1 MVYKLTVNI
10 TLPLEELNYPPSAM
24 AHLDTLSMS
33 KPLRLD
39 PPTSESDDTH
49 FFVDHGHE
57 SLQDAPLEEEEEVN
71 SLIAVSIS
79 RTQTILVSPRTPAH
93 EKVAALDGSG
103 TFHEGFFQETEDGS
117 SREDSGISTP
127 EEDTALT
134 GKVRPAE
141 SSTAVGGR
149 VSPWTATP
157 KLFET
162 PKSRNKDPLIVRP
175 RASTESTGI
184 LPDINIKR
192 LWSGFQTLSLPKSSS
207 LRDLPVPSLSSI
219 FSKENFN
226 GQRTDHRPKT
236 ANSSSSPSPNYA
248 AMTDGDMARRNKSS
262 SPGYPEPADV
272 PQITECILPNP
283 DSLSRIAEE
292 RRGSIIHGTSRAPS
306 LRRVKSDQSLML
318 RHTTSHGSTFGDDSR
333 WENVQDQV
341 NSRFKAIVDSLQDSN
356 IKLPS
361 LPNINFSGFRPD
373 FTWNRTWSESKKPN
387 SDGES
392 STTGGSTR
400 QNNLGDANLRLQNNA
415 FSNGSN
421 VALRSPKPV
430 PSLLEQALDQLTGDV
445 VIMGGYRGSVL
456 RSAKPPHRQLWVP
469 VKVGLNIRK
478 VNLQVGLSPEDEE
491 NMEDIIIP
499 SGMLSHIGPVDMG
512 RRLLK
517 RLHGCANSQQKK
529 IRVHDYGYDWRLSP
543 QLLSQKLIAFLER
556 LPCNAEPLPK
566 GERGATI
573 IAHSLGGLITRH
585 AINQRP
591 ELFAGVVYAGT
602 PQHCINILGPLRKG
616 DDVLLSSRVLTAQVN
631 FTLRTSFL
639 LLPEDGK
646 CFIDKQTKE
655 DYPVNF
661 FDVEDWKEHAFS
673 PCIAPTH
680 APAAQPE
687 RKGILGTVS
696 ESLSSLP
703 LPVKRGSFSSRS
715 AKDPPLEPSSRATTR
730 TAATKLDEV
739 TKPASTI
746 IDPQLNSSS
755 SFLPTPSSI
764 STTSTIPLPLAL
776 SYLTRTLAQTLA
788 FKHQLSFSPTHAS
801 SNVYPPLSILYST
814 SVPTVLAARVS
825 SREAIKCADAYDD
838 LAFASGDWVCLAK
851 AAMVPA
857 GYKLVKGGMVRTE
870 RGHVGLLGDLEAV
883 GKCLLAVGE
892 ARRKGVGLGLG

>member
-1 MVYKLTVNI
+1 MTHWDSI
-10 TLPLEELNYPPSAM
+10 STA
-24 AHLDTLSMS
+24 

-39 PPTSESDDTH
+39 FPTLESNDTQ
-49 FFVDHGHE
+49 FFLNHGNE
-57 SLQDAPLEEEEEVN
+57 PQQEAPLEEEDEVN

-103 TFHEGFFQETEDGS
+103 TLHEGFFQETEDGS
-117 SREDSGISTP
+117 PQEDSEI
-127 EEDTALT
+127 EEVTGLT
-134 GKVRPAE
+134 WKVRPAE
-141 SSTAVGGR
+141 LNTAGGGR

-157 KLFET
+157 KVFET
-162 PKSRNKDPLIVRP
+162 PKSRSKDALLTRP

-192 LWSGFQTLSLPKSSS
+192 LWSGFQTLSLPKGSS

-219 FSKENFN
+219 FSKESFN
-226 GQRTDHRPKT
+226 GHRADHRPKT
-236 ANSSSSPSPNYA
+236 ANSSSSPSLSYA
-248 AMTDGDMARRNKSS
+248 AVTHGDMARMNESS
-262 SPGYPEPADV
+262 LDYPQPADV
-272 PQITECILPNP
+272 PPIIESVLPEP

-292 RRGSIIHGTSRAPS
+292 RRKSIIDGTSRAPS

-373 FTWNRTWSESKKPN
+373 FTRNRGWSESKKSN
-387 SDGES
+387 SEGES
-392 STTGGSTR
+392 SAIGGISR
-400 QNNLGDANLRLQNNA
+400 QYSLGDANSRMQSNA

-421 VALRSPKPV
+421 VAPRSLKLV
-430 PSLLEQALDQLTGDV
+430 PSLLERALDQLTGDI

-478 VNLQVGLSPEDEE
+478 VNLEVGLLPEDEE
-491 NMEDIIIP
+491 TMEDIIIP

-517 RLHGCANSQQKK
+517 RLHGCPNSQHKK

-543 QLLSQKLIAFLER
+543 QLLSQKLVAFLEG
-556 LPCNAEPLPK
+556 LPCNAKNVPK
-566 GERGATI
+566 DERGATI

-585 AINQRP
+585 AVNQRP

-646 CFIDKQTKE
+646 CFIDKQTRK

-661 FDVEDWKEHAFS
+661 FNVEDWKEHAFS

-680 APAAQPE
+680 APAIQTE

-715 AKDPPLEPSSRATTR
+715 PKDPPLDSASRAAAR
-730 TAATKLDEV
+730 TGTSKLDEV
-739 TKPASTI
+739 TNPASTM

-755 SFLPTPSSI
+755 SFLPTPSI
-764 STTSTIPLPLAL
+764 STTSSIPLPLAL

-788 FKHQLSFSPTHAS
+788 FKQQLSFSPTHAS

-838 LAFASGDWVCLAK
+838 LAFASGDGVCLAK

-883 GKCLLAVGE
+883 GKCLLAIRE
-892 ARRKGVGLGLG
+892 ARRKGVGLG

>member
-1 MVYKLTVNI
+1 
-10 TLPLEELNYPPSAM
+10 M
-24 AHLDTLSMS
+24 AHMDTLSTT
-33 KPLRLD
+33 KPMRLEL
-39 PPTSESDDTH
+39 PTSESDGALFFLDHVNESQQDT
-49 FFVDHGHE
+49 
-57 SLQDAPLEEEEEVN
+57 PLEEEEVN

-79 RTQTILVSPRTPAH
+79 RTQSILVSPRTPAH
-93 EKVAALDGSG
+93 EKVAALDGLG
-103 TFHEGFFQETEDGS
+103 TFNEGFFQETEDES
-117 SREDSGISTP
+117 SREDSEIGTP
-127 EEDTALT
+127 EEFMGST

-141 SSTAVGGR
+141 SKTVVGGR

-157 KLFET
+157 KAFET
-162 PKSRNKDPLIVRP
+162 PKSRSKDPLLTRP
-175 RASTESTGI
+175 RAFTESTGI

-207 LRDLPVPSLSSI
+207 LRDLAVPSLSSI

-236 ANSSSSPSPNYA
+236 ANSSSPASPNYIA
-248 AMTDGDMARRNKSS
+248 VTHGDMTHRNESA
-262 SPGYPEPADV
+262 SPGCPGPLNV
-272 PQITECILPNP
+272 PQITEGILPKA
-283 DSLSRIAEE
+283 DSLSRIVEE
-292 RRGSIIHGTSRAPS
+292 RRGSIIHGTSRVPS

-318 RHTTSHGSTFGDDSR
+318 RHTTSHSSTFGDDSR

-373 FTWNRTWSESKKPN
+373 FTRNRVWSESKKPN
-387 SDGES
+387 SDGDS
-392 STTGGSTR
+392 MTNGGDTR
-400 QNNLGDANLRLQNNA
+400 QNSLGVTDSRLQNNN
-415 FSNGSN
+415 FPSGSN
-421 VALRSPKPV
+421 VAPRSLKLV
-430 PSLLEQALDQLTGDV
+430 PSLLERALDQLTGDLV
-445 VIMGGYRGSVL
+445 VMGGYRGSVL
-456 RSAKPPHRQLWVP
+456 RSAKAPHRQLWVP

-491 NMEDIIIP
+491 NMEDSIIP

-529 IRVHDYGYDWRLSP
+529 LRVHDYGYDWRLSP
-543 QLLSQKLIAFLER
+543 QLLSQKLVAFLEG
-556 LPCNAEPLPK
+556 LPCNAKDVPK

-573 IAHSLGGLITRH
+573 VAHSLGGLITRH
-585 AINQRP
+585 AVNQRP

-602 PQHCINILGPLRKG
+602 PQHCINILGPIRKG

-646 CFIDKQTKE
+646 CFIDKKTKE
-655 DYPVNF
+655 EYPVNF
-661 FDVEDWKEHAFS
+661 FNVEDWKEHAFS

-680 APAAQPE
+680 APASQPE

-703 LPVKRGSFSSRS
+703 IPVKRGSFSSRS
-715 AKDPPLEPSSRATTR
+715 PKDPPREPAPRAAARTT
-730 TAATKLDEV
+730 TTKTDDV
-739 TKPASTI
+739 TNLASTM
-746 IDPQLNSSS
+746 IDPQLNSYSS
-755 SFLPTPSSI
+755 LLPTPSI
-764 STTSTIPLPLAL
+764 ATASTIPLPLAL
-776 SYLTRTLAQTLA
+776 SYLTRTLAQTLS
-788 FKHQLSFSPTHAS
+788 FKHQLSFSPSHAS

-838 LAFASGDWVCLAK
+838 LAFASGDGVCLAK

-892 ARRKGVGLGLG
+892 ARRKGVGLGLSQCVG

>member
-1 MVYKLTVNI
+1 MAYLDTHSTVN
-10 TLPLEELNYPPSAM
+10 L
-24 AHLDTLSMS
+24 
-33 KPLRLD
+33 LRLD
-39 PPTSESDDTH
+39 LPTSESNDTQ
-49 FFVDHGHE
+49 FVLDHDNEPQH
-57 SLQDAPLEEEEEVN
+57 DAPLEEEEEVN
-71 SLIAVSIS
+71 SLIAVGIS

-93 EKVAALDGSG
+93 EKVAALDRSG
-103 TFHEGFFQETEDGS
+103 TFHEGFFQGRECDS
-117 SREDSGISTP
+117 SREDSEIGTP
-127 EEDTALT
+127 EEETRST

-141 SSTAVGGR
+141 SGTAVGGR

-157 KLFET
+157 KVFET
-162 PKSRNKDPLIVRP
+162 PKSRTKDPTLTRP

-192 LWSGFQTLSLPKSSS
+192 LWSGFQTLSLPKSPS
-207 LRDLPVPSLSSI
+207 LRVLPVPSLSSI

-236 ANSSSSPSPNYA
+236 ANISSPPSTNYA
-248 AMTDGDMARRNKSS
+248 AVTHGDMAHRNKSS
-262 SPGYPEPADV
+262 APGCPEPADV
-272 PQITECILPNP
+272 PQITESTLPTA
-283 DSLSRIAEE
+283 DSLSRIADE
-292 RRGSIIHGTSRAPS
+292 RMGSIIHGTSRVPS

-318 RHTTSHGSTFGDDSR
+318 GHTISHGSTFGDDSR

-373 FTWNRTWSESKKPN
+373 FTKNRAWNESKKPN
-387 SDGES
+387 SDGDS
-392 STTGGSTR
+392 STNGGTTR
-400 QNNLGDANLRLQNNA
+400 QNSVGDANSRLQDIASSNSSNA
-415 FSNGSN
+415 AS
-421 VALRSPKPV
+421 RSPRLV
-430 PSLLEQALDQLTGDV
+430 PSLLERALDQLTGDI

-478 VNLQVGLSPEDEE
+478 VNLQVGLLPEDEE
-491 NMEDIIIP
+491 NMEDSIIP

-517 RLHGCANSQQKK
+517 RLHGCANTQQKK

-543 QLLSQKLIAFLER
+543 QLLSQKLVAFLEG
-556 LPCNAEPLPK
+556 LPCNAKNVPK
-566 GERGATI
+566 GEKGATI

-585 AINQRP
+585 AVNQRP

-646 CFIDKQTKE
+646 CFIDKQNKV

-661 FDVEDWKEHAFS
+661 FNVEDWKEHAFS

-680 APAAQPE
+680 APATQPE

-703 LPVKRGSFSSRS
+703 LPVKRGSYSSRPH
-715 AKDPPLEPSSRATTR
+715 KDPPSEPASRPATR
-730 TAATKLDEV
+730 TASTKLDEV
-739 TKPASTI
+739 TNPASSI
-746 IDPQLNSSS
+746 IDLQLNSSS
-755 SFLPTPSSI
+755 PFLPAPSI

-776 SYLTRTLAQTLA
+776 SYLTRTLAQTLS

-825 SREAIKCADAYDD
+825 SRETIKCADAYDD
-838 LAFASGDWVCLAK
+838 LAFASGDGVCLAK
-851 AAMVPA
+851 AAMVPT

-883 GKCLLAVGE
+883 GKCLLAIGE
-892 ARRKGVGLGLG
+892 ARRKGVGLGSSQRVG

>member
-1 MVYKLTVNI
+1 MT
-10 TLPLEELNYPPSAM
+10 
-24 AHLDTLSMS
+24 
-33 KPLRLD
+33 KPMRLD
-39 PPTSESDDTH
+39 LSTSESDGAL
-49 FFVDHGHE
+49 FFCDHVNE
-57 SLQDAPLEEEEEVN
+57 SQQDAPLEEEEEIN

-103 TFHEGFFQETEDGS
+103 TFHEGFFQETEDES
-117 SREDSGISTP
+117 SPEDSEIGTP
-127 EEDTALT
+127 EDFTGST

-141 SSTAVGGR
+141 SNTVVGGR

-157 KLFET
+157 KAFEM
-162 PKSRNKDPLIVRP
+162 PKSRSKDPLLTRP
-175 RASTESTGI
+175 RASTELTGI

-207 LRDLPVPSLSSI
+207 LRDLAVPSLSSI
-219 FSKENFN
+219 FSKDNSN
-226 GQRTDHRPKT
+226 GQRTDQRPKT
-236 ANSSSSPSPNYA
+236 ASSSSPPSLTYTA
-248 AMTDGDMARRNKSS
+248 VTHGEMTYRNESA
-262 SPGYPEPADV
+262 SPGYPGPLNV
-272 PQITECILPNP
+272 PQITESILPKA
-283 DSLSRIAEE
+283 DSLSRIVEE
-292 RRGSIIHGTSRAPS
+292 RRGSSIHGTSRAPS

-341 NSRFKAIVDSLQDSN
+341 NSRFKAIMDSLQDSN

-373 FTWNRTWSESKKPN
+373 FTRNRAWSESKKSN
-387 SDGES
+387 SDGDS
-392 STTGGSTR
+392 ITNGGSTR
-400 QNNLGDANLRLQNNA
+400 QDSLGDTDSHLQNNT

-421 VALRSPKPV
+421 VAPRSPKLV
-430 PSLLEQALDQLTGDV
+430 PSLLERALDQLTGDLV
-445 VIMGGYRGSVL
+445 VMGGYRGSVL
-456 RSAKPPHRQLWVP
+456 RSAKAPHRQLWVP

-491 NMEDIIIP
+491 NMEDSIIP

-529 IRVHDYGYDWRLSP
+529 LRVHDYGYDWRLSP
-543 QLLSQKLIAFLER
+543 QLLSQKLVAFLEG
-556 LPCNAEPLPK
+556 LPCNANEVPK
-566 GERGATI
+566 GERGATV

-585 AINQRP
+585 AVNQRP

-661 FDVEDWKEHAFS
+661 FNVDDWKEHAFS

-680 APAAQPE
+680 APASQPE

-715 AKDPPLEPSSRATTR
+715 PKDPPSEPASRAT
-730 TAATKLDEV
+730 ATKADDV
-739 TKPASTI
+739 THLASTI
-746 IDPQLNSSS
+746 IDPQLNSYSS
-755 SFLPTPSSI
+755 LLPTPSI
-764 STTSTIPLPLAL
+764 STASTIPLPLAL
-776 SYLTRTLAQTLA
+776 SYLTRTLAQTLS
-788 FKHQLSFSPTHAS
+788 FKHQLSFSPTHAA

-825 SREAIKCADAYDD
+825 SRQAIKCVDAYDD
-838 LAFASGDWVCLAK
+838 LAFASGDGVCLAK
-851 AAMVPA
+851 AAMVPT

-892 ARRKGVGLGLG
+892 ARRKGIGLGLGLGLSQDVGL

>member
-1 MVYKLTVNI
+1 
-10 TLPLEELNYPPSAM
+10 M
-24 AHLDTLSMS
+24 AHVDTHSTT
-33 KPLRLD
+33 KPMRLD
-39 PPTSESDDTH
+39 LPTSESDNALFFLDHVNESQQDT
-49 FFVDHGHE
+49 
-57 SLQDAPLEEEEEVN
+57 PLEEEEEVN

-79 RTQTILVSPRTPAH
+79 RTQTKLVSPRTPAH

-103 TFHEGFFQETEDGS
+103 TFHEGFFQETEDES
-117 SREDSGISTP
+117 SRVDSEIGTP
-127 EEDTALT
+127 EDFMGST
-134 GKVRPAE
+134 GKVRPTE
-141 SSTAVGGR
+141 SNTVVGGL

-157 KLFET
+157 KAFET
-162 PKSRNKDPLIVRP
+162 PKSRSKDPLPTRP

-207 LRDLPVPSLSSI
+207 LRDLAVPSLSSI
-219 FSKENFN
+219 FNKENFN

-236 ANSSSSPSPNYA
+236 ANSSSPPLANY
-248 AMTDGDMARRNKSS
+248 TTVTHGDMTHRN
-262 SPGYPEPADV
+262 EPA
-272 PQITECILPNP
+272 LPKS
-283 DSLSRIAEE
+283 DSLSRIVEE
-292 RRGSIIHGTSRAPS
+292 RRGSIINGTSRAPS

-318 RHTTSHGSTFGDDSR
+318 KHTTSHGSTFGDDSR

-373 FTWNRTWSESKKPN
+373 FTRNRAWSESKKPN
-387 SDGES
+387 SDGDS
-392 STTGGSTR
+392 ITNGGSTR
-400 QNNLGDANLRLQNNA
+400 HNSLGDTNSRLQNNT

-421 VALRSPKPV
+421 VAPRSPKLV
-430 PSLLEQALDQLTGDV
+430 PSLLEQALDQLTGDLV
-445 VIMGGYRGSVL
+445 VMGGYRGSVL
-456 RSAKPPHRQLWVP
+456 RSAKAPHRQLWVP

-491 NMEDIIIP
+491 NMEDSIIP
-499 SGMLSHIGPVDMG
+499 SGMLTHIGPVDMG

-517 RLHGCANSQQKK
+517 RLHGCANCQQKK
-529 IRVHDYGYDWRLSP
+529 LRVHDYGYDWRLSP
-543 QLLSQKLIAFLER
+543 QLLSRKLVAFLEG
-556 LPCNAEPLPK
+556 LPCNAKDVPK
-566 GERGATI
+566 GESGATI

-585 AINQRP
+585 AVNQRP

-602 PQHCINILGPLRKG
+602 PQHCINILGPIRKG

-646 CFIDKQTKE
+646 CFIDKKTKE

-661 FDVEDWKEHAFS
+661 FNVEDWKEHAFS

-680 APAAQPE
+680 APASQPE
-687 RKGILGTVS
+687 RKGILETVS

-715 AKDPPLEPSSRATTR
+715 PKDPPLEPASRAAARMT
-730 TAATKLDEV
+730 ATKTDDV
-739 TKPASTI
+739 TNLASTI
-746 IDPQLNSSS
+746 IDPQLNSYSS
-755 SFLPTPSSI
+755 LLPTPSI
-764 STTSTIPLPLAL
+764 STASTIPLPLAL
-776 SYLTRTLAQTLA
+776 SYLTRTLAQTVS

-838 LAFASGDWVCLAK
+838 LAFASGDGVCLAK
-851 AAMVPA
+851 AAMVPP
-857 GYKLVKGGMVRTE
+857 GYKLAKGGMVRTE

-892 ARRKGVGLGLG
+892 ARRKGVGLGLSQHVG

>member
-1 MVYKLTVNI
+1 MAYLD
-10 TLPLEELNYPPSAM
+10 PLAT
-24 AHLDTLSMS
+24 A

-39 PPTSESDDTH
+39 LPSSESDDTQ
-49 FFVDHGHE
+49 FFSDNVNEPKH
-57 SLQDAPLEEEEEVN
+57 DAPFEEEEEVN

-79 RTQTILVSPRTPAH
+79 RTQTILVSSRTPAH

-103 TFHEGFFQETEDGS
+103 TFHEGFFKETAEGS
-117 SREDSGISTP
+117 SREGPGLGTP
-127 EEDTALT
+127 EEETELT

-141 SSTAVGGR
+141 SNTAVGGR

-157 KLFET
+157 KVFET
-162 PKSRNKDPLIVRP
+162 PKSRSKDPLLIRP

-219 FSKENFN
+219 FSSKENFN
-226 GQRTDHRPKT
+226 GQRTENRPKT
-236 ANSSSSPSPNYA
+236 ANSSSPPSPNYA
-248 AMTDGDMARRNKSS
+248 AVTHGDMARRNKSS
-262 SPGYPEPADV
+262 LPDYPEPADI
-272 PQITECILPNP
+272 PQITESILPKS
-283 DSLSRIAEE
+283 DSLSRVVEE
-292 RRGSIIHGTSRAPS
+292 HRGSTIHGTSRAPS

-318 RHTTSHGSTFGDDSR
+318 RHSTSHGSTFGDDSR

-373 FTWNRTWSESKKPN
+373 FTRNRAWSESKKPN
-387 SDGES
+387 SDGDS
-392 STTGGSTR
+392 SKNGGNTR
-400 QNNLGDANLRLQNNA
+400 QNSLGDANSRLQNNA
-415 FSNGSN
+415 FSIGSN
-421 VALRSPKPV
+421 VTPRSPRLV
-430 PSLLEQALDQLTGDV
+430 PSLLERALDQLTGDI

-491 NMEDIIIP
+491 SMEDSIIP

-517 RLHGCANSQQKK
+517 RLHACANSQQKK
-529 IRVHDYGYDWRLSP
+529 LRVHNYGYDWRLSP
-543 QLLSQKLIAFLER
+543 QLLSQKLVAFLEG
-556 LPCNAEPLPK
+556 LPCNAKDVPK
-566 GERGATI
+566 DERGATI

-585 AINQRP
+585 AANQRP

-680 APAAQPE
+680 ASATQPE

-703 LPVKRGSFSSRS
+703 LPVKRSSFSSRS
-715 AKDPPLEPSSRATTR
+715 PKDPSLEAPSRAAAP
-730 TAATKLDEV
+730 TATTKLDEV
-739 TKPASTI
+739 TNLAPTI

-755 SFLPTPSSI
+755 SFLPTPSI

-776 SYLTRTLAQTLA
+776 SYLTRTLAQTLC
-788 FKHQLSFSPTHAS
+788 FKQQLSFSPTHAS

-838 LAFASGDWVCLAK
+838 LAFASGDGVCLAK

-857 GYKLVKGGMVRTE
+857 GYMLVKEGMVRTE

-892 ARRKGVGLGLG
+892 ARRKGVGLGLGEGCG

>member
-1 MVYKLTVNI
+1 
-10 TLPLEELNYPPSAM
+10 M
-24 AHLDTLSMS
+24 AHVDTHSTT
-33 KPLRLD
+33 KPMRLD
-39 PPTSESDDTH
+39 LPTSESDNALFFLDHVNESQQDT
-49 FFVDHGHE
+49 
-57 SLQDAPLEEEEEVN
+57 ALEEEEEVN

-79 RTQTILVSPRTPAH
+79 RTQTKLVSPRTPAH
-93 EKVAALDGSG
+93 EKVAALDGPG
-103 TFHEGFFQETEDGS
+103 TFHEGFFQETEDEG
-117 SREDSGISTP
+117 SREDSEIGTP
-127 EEDTALT
+127 DEFMAST
-134 GKVRPAE
+134 GKVRPAD
-141 SSTAVGGR
+141 SNTVVGGL
-149 VSPWTATP
+149 VSPWTASP
-157 KLFET
+157 KAFET
-162 PKSRNKDPLIVRP
+162 PKSRSKDPLPTRP

-192 LWSGFQTLSLPKSSS
+192 LWSGFQTLSLSKSSS
-207 LRDLPVPSLSSI
+207 LRDLAVPSLSSI

-226 GQRTDHRPKT
+226 GHRTDHRPKT
-236 ANSSSSPSPNYA
+236 ANSFSPPLANYTTVTHGN
-248 AMTDGDMARRNKSS
+248 MTHRNESALPKS
-262 SPGYPEPADV
+262 
-272 PQITECILPNP
+272 
-283 DSLSRIAEE
+283 DSLSRIVEE
-292 RRGSIIHGTSRAPS
+292 RRGSIINGTSRAPS

-373 FTWNRTWSESKKPN
+373 FTRNRAWSESKKPN
-387 SDGES
+387 SDGDS
-392 STTGGSTR
+392 ITNGGGTR
-400 QNNLGDANLRLQNNA
+400 ENSLGDINSRLQNNA

-421 VALRSPKPV
+421 VAPRSPKLV
-430 PSLLEQALDQLTGDV
+430 PSLLERALDQLTGDIV
-445 VIMGGYRGSVL
+445 VMGGYRGSVL
-456 RSAKPPHRQLWVP
+456 RSAKAPHRQLWVP

-491 NMEDIIIP
+491 NMEDSIIP

-517 RLHGCANSQQKK
+517 RLHGCANCQQKK
-529 IRVHDYGYDWRLSP
+529 LRVHDYGYDWRLSP
-543 QLLSQKLIAFLER
+543 QLISQKLVAFLER
-556 LPCNAEPLPK
+556 LPCNAKDVPK
-566 GERGATI
+566 GESGATI

-585 AINQRP
+585 AVNQRP
-591 ELFAGVVYAGT
+591 ELFAGVIYAGT
-602 PQHCINILGPLRKG
+602 PQHCINILGPIRKG

-646 CFIDKQTKE
+646 CFIDKKTKE

-661 FDVEDWKEHAFS
+661 FNVEDWKDHAFS

-680 APAAQPE
+680 APASQPE

-715 AKDPPLEPSSRATTR
+715 PKDPPLEPASRAAVRTTD
-730 TAATKLDEV
+730 TKTDDV
-739 TKPASTI
+739 TNLASTI
-746 IDPQLNSSS
+746 IDPQLNSYSS
-755 SFLPTPSSI
+755 LLPTPSI
-764 STTSTIPLPLAL
+764 STASTIPLPLAL
-776 SYLTRTLAQTLA
+776 SYLTRTLAQTLS

-838 LAFASGDWVCLAK
+838 LAFASGDGVCLAK
-851 AAMVPA
+851 AAMVPP

-892 ARRKGVGLGLG
+892 ARRKGVGLGLIQQVG